1 MTKKSNMEENK
12 PMLIWHKPAV
22 QKLVISLDTTSNN
35 SLPVAGLALDFEADG

>member
-1 MTKKSNMEENK
+1 MEKELNTRNEDC
-12 PMLIWHKPAV
+12 LVWHKPEV